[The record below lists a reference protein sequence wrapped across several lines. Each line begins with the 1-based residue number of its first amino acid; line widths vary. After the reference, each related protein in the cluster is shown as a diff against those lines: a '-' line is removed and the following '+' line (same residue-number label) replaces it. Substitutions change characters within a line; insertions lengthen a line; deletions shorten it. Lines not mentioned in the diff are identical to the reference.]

1 MNKDQW
7 QQIEKIFYAAM
18 ELPRED
24 REAFIRQACAGNEEL
39 LGELQALL
47 EANRDAASFL
57 DAPVNMPPH
66 SGTFSPTLVMPHP
79 EAKTGAAMESGV
91 RIGAYRLIR
100 EIGRGG
106 MGAVWL
112 AERADGQFYQQV
124 AIKLLHAGSE
134 NEEVIRRFRHE
145 RQILASLDHSNI
157 ARLLDGGTTED
168 GRPYFVM
175 EYIEGLPIDQYCR
188 QHQLSVDDR
197 LRLFRT
203 VCAAVHYAHQNLVIH
218 RDLKPSNIA
227 VTEDGTPKLLDFGI
241 AKLIQPDLSRSYDTL
256 TGVTPMTPA
265 YASPEQV
272 RGEKLTTAS
281 DVYSLGVV
289 LYELLTGRS
298 PYRLKAQSFG
308 ELMRAVVEQ
317 EPERPSTAI
326 TRADETPPT
335 NPITF
340 EPTDKLR
347 RRLSGDIDSIV
358 LMALRKEA
366 PLRYSS
372 VEQFSEDLRR
382 YLEGLPTMARRGTLG
397 YRAMKYIRRNKVPVA
412 AALLILFS
420 LLGGIA
426 ATMRQTLIARAAQ
439 RFAEGEQGRAEMQR
453 LRAENAL
460 LTADE
465 RRQQAEAARNEADQQ
480 RTEAELQKNLADG
493 QRLRAEQGDEAKRQL
508 LYAAQM
514 RLAQQ
519 AWNEADIE
527 RMRELLDMQ
536 MPQPGQ
542 RDLRGFEWYYLWRLA
557 HSDLVTLK
565 HTGELSSVVVT
576 PDGAKMASQTLFGD
590 IRIWDTVTGKE
601 FSPIHDGEANAMHLS
616 LSPDSKFF
624 AQSKRDGQIKI
635 YAVSNGAHITTLKF
649 GSKEGSINAFSPDG
663 KLLAAATTDGT
674 VSVWAVPTWKQQAS
688 FKAFAEVVTAIV
700 FTPDSKHLLTGGRE
714 NVIKV
719 WEPLSGQQL
728 RPIPCGIGVVGRAM
742 AFIPGSNNFVSS
754 HTSGGG
760 LKIWDFATGRLIAE
774 IKTTGALGGLS
785 VSPDGKIIA
794 TGHFEKVVRLWSV
807 KSGALLA
814 EIKTHS
820 GSIKAVAF
828 TPDGKGLFTG
838 SSDKTVKLRNV
849 QEISEAKLL
858 VQNPTYVYN
867 VAFTLDG
874 HRLITGDDA
883 QVVRIHD
890 SNTGQELHKLE
901 GHQQLPLDI
910 GDPARI
916 VKIAVSL
923 KGDYFATSGYDGTV
937 RTWDEKT
944 GKPLRVFDAQTR
956 GLYGVA
962 ISRDGR
968 YIASGGTD
976 TLVKIWDAV
985 TGRELHTLRGHNKR
999 IGAAAFSPLGKY
1011 LATCDEEGVLKLWD
1025 YVQGVEL
1032 YTFRPYTNILRN
1044 LAFSPDGKLLA
1055 LGGDD
1060 RYVVV
1065 LDTATWRTVKTLK
1078 GHTHFVGTME
1088 FSPDGKRLVAGGR
1101 DYTIRIWELEQG
1113 EEVLTLRGHT
1123 CNVMDVAFSPDGAS
1137 LASVACDGK
1146 LFFWPSATP
1155 REVIARASGGIRP
1168 LRANVASDEEKRAGL
1183 ER

>member
-66 SGTFSPTLVMPHP
+66 SGTFSPTLVMPHS

-91 RIGAYRLIR
+91 HIGAYRLIR

-382 YLEGLPTMARRGTLG
+382 YLEGLPTVARRGTLG
-397 YRAMKYIRRNKVPVA
+397 YRALKYIRRNKVPVA
-412 AALLILFS
+412 AAALILLS
-420 LLGGIA
+420 LLGGIG
-426 ATMRQTLIARAAQ
+426 ATMRQTMIAKAAQ
-439 RFAEGEQGRAEMQR
+439 RFAEGEQGRAEIQR
-453 LRAENAL
+453 MRAENAL

-480 RTEAELQKNLADG
+480 RTEAELQKILADE
-493 QRLRAEQGDEAKRQL
+493 QRGRAEQGEETKRL
-508 LYAAQM
+508 FLYAAQM
-514 RLAQQ
+514 KLAQQ
-519 AWNEADIE
+519 AWAEGSIE
-527 RMRELLDMQ
+527 RMQELLDAHV
-536 MPQPGQ
+536 PQPGQ
-542 RDLRGFEWYYLWRLA
+542 RDLRGFEWYYLWRLV

-565 HTGELSSVVVT
+565 HTDTITSIVLT
-576 PDGAKMASQTLFGD
+576 PDGTKMASQTLNGD
-590 IRIWDTVTGKE
+590 IRIWDTATGKE
-601 FSPIHDGEANAMHLS
+601 LPPIHNREANAYRLAI
-616 LSPDSKFF
+616 SPDGRFF
-624 AQSKRDGQIKI
+624 AQGETNGQVRI
-635 YAVSNGAHITTLKF
+635 YAVSQGMHLATLECSQQVITAIT
-649 GSKEGSINAFSPDG
+649 FSPDG
-663 KLLAAATTDGT
+663 RFLAAIAQDGI
-674 VSVWAVPTWKQQAS
+674 SLVWEALTWKQQAT
-688 FKAFAEVVTAIV
+688 FKTPPRGTNAIV
-700 FTPDSKHLLTGGRE
+700 FTPDSKQVLTCGGGGVR
-714 NVIKV
+714 V
-719 WEPLSGQQL
+719 WNPLSGQELKSILQ
-728 RPIPCGIGVVGRAM
+728 GRFVFTM
-742 AFIPGSNNFVSS
+742 AFIPGSNHLALGSLDNMV
-754 HTSGGG
+754 
-760 LKIWDFATGRLIAE
+760 KIWDFAADRQVGE
-774 IKTTGALGGLS
+774 IKTNIQNGALIG
-785 VSPDGKIIA
+785 SPDGNLIVT
-794 TGHFEKVVRLWSV
+794 TGYDQIVRLW
-807 KSGALLA
+807 GTGNWALLA
-814 EIKTHS
+814 EIKCHS
-820 GSIKAVAF
+820 GPIQALAF
-828 TPDGKGLFTG
+828 TPDSMGLFTG
-838 SSDKTVKLRNV
+838 SQDRALKLRNV
-849 QEISEAKLL
+849 LEVLEAKLIYQ
-858 VQNPTYVYN
+858 VIPRINSVT
-867 VAFTLDG
+867 FTHDG
-874 HRLITGDDA
+874 RRLISADNYQGIK
-883 QVVRIHD
+883 IHD
-890 SNTGQELHKLE
+890 FIGGKILLTIAAPPQILGTEGGQLLK
-901 GHQQLPLDI
+901 
-910 GDPARI
+910 
-916 VKIAVSL
+916 VAVSPD
-923 KGDYFATSGYDGTV
+923 GRYFATAGYDGIV
-937 RTWDEKT
+937 RTWEEKSN
-944 GKPLRVFDAQTR
+944 KPLQMLSGHTR
-956 GLYGVA
+956 QLYTLA
-962 ISRDGR
+962 ISSDGQF
-968 YIASGGTD
+968 IASGGND
-976 TLVKIWDAV
+976 LMVKIWDV
-985 TGRELHTLRGHNKR
+985 PSGQERYTLRGHTER
-999 IGAAAFSPLGKY
+999 VSGAAFSPLGKI
-1011 LATCDEEGVLKLWD
+1011 LVTCSEDKTIKIWD
-1025 YVQGVEL
+1025 YENGKEMATVKSFSSGTL
-1032 YTFRPYTNILRN
+1032 S

-1055 LGGDD
+1055 VGDD
-1060 RYVVV
+1060 KSIV
-1065 LDTATWRTVKTLK
+1065 LMDTATWQTIRTLRGHAQRVIALK
-1078 GHTHFVGTME
+1078 
-1088 FSPDGKRLVAGGR
+1088 FSPDGRRLASTSWDATAR
-1101 DYTIRIWELEQG
+1101 LWELEYGQ
-1113 EEVLTLRGHT
+1113 EVLTLQGQLVKDVP
-1123 CNVMDVAFSPDGAS
+1123 VMDIAFSPDGTS
-1137 LASVACDGK
+1137 LATVGGTGAGNYGK
-1146 LFFWPSATP
+1146 LLWWPAATP
-1155 REVIARASGGIRP
+1155 REVLARSSAGNRP
-1168 LRANVASDEEKRAGL
+1168 LVQIDYR
-1183 ER
+1183 